1 MQATILALCLCLLP
15 LAAAA
20 VECAPSSSGSAL
32 WLLPGRLL
40 VLFLVKV
47 EQGPPVCLA
56 QPPAQ
61 FLVGLAAACAL
72 LSLSAPDQIEMP
84 PEELLPW
91 TGNV

>member
-1 MQATILALCLCLLP
+1 LLTGGFLISRTEGP
-15 LAAAA
+15 
-20 VECAPSSSGSAL
+20 ENSQDFE
-32 WLLPGRLL
+32 LLVL